1 MKLFNPFQTRQ
12 WDAYTI
18 ANEPISSLDLME
30 RAATQCVTWLLQHA
44 GAQKRYVILCGKGN
58 NGGDGLAIGRLL
70 HDKGAAVT
78 IYILEFGHLG
88 SAEFQANLQCLHDK
102 HIQPH
107 FIQHASGF
115 PDIQEP
121 DLVIDAL
128 FGSGLN
134 RPLEGLAASL
144 VQYLNEAPAPIV
156 AIDVPSGMLLEE
168 SSVAHPVVKA
178 AYTLSFQQNK
188 LAFLLAE
195 NEAFTGRV
203 QVLDIGLHPRFSENT
218 PYSLLELPDIK
229 AVYQPRSPFG
239 HKGSFG
245 HVLLVGGAAGKMGA
259 MVLSAKAALRAGAGL
274 VSVLV
279 PRVGYFVVQTA
290 VPEAMCITD
299 AGETMLTEFSF
310 DSFRYQAVGIG
321 PGMGT
326 APETLKAFTS
336 LTSKLEYPVVLDA
349 DALNCLSQ
357 QPSLLSTLPK
367 GSILTP
373 HPKEFERLFGVCEND
388 FARIKLAGEMA
399 VQFGLYIILKGH
411 HSFIATPDGNGF
423 FNSTGNAGMATGGSG
438 DVLTGILTAL
448 LGQGYTPLHTCMLG
462 VYLHGLAGDI
472 AVMEQSEE
480 ALVASDIVA
489 SLGVAFRQI
498 RG

>member
-1 MKLFNPFQTRQ
+1 MKLFNPLQTRQ
-12 WDAYTI
+12 WDAFTI

-30 RAATQCVTWLLQHA
+30 RAATQCVAWLLQHA
-44 GAQKRYVILCGKGN
+44 GVQKRYVILCGKGN

-70 HDKGAAVT
+70 HEKGAAVT
-78 IYILEFGHLG
+78 LYILEFGHLG
-88 SAEFQANLQCLHDK
+88 SAEFQANLQRLHDR
-102 HIQPH
+102 HLQPH
-107 FIQHASGF
+107 FIQTQSGF
-115 PDIQEP
+115 PDIQET

-144 VQYLNEAPAPIV
+144 VQYLNEGPAPIV
-156 AIDVPSGMLLEE
+156 AIDVPSGMLLKE
-168 SSVAHPVVKA
+168 SSVALPVVKA
-178 AYTLSFQQNK
+178 TYTLSFQQNK

-195 NEAFTGRV
+195 NEGFTGRV
-203 QVLDIGLHPRFSENT
+203 QVLDIGLHPHFPENT
-218 PYSLLELPDIK
+218 PYRLLELSDIK
-229 AVYQPRSPFG
+229 AVYQPRSAFS

-259 MVLSAKAALRAGAGL
+259 MVLSAKGALRAGAGL
-274 VSVLV
+274 VSALV

-310 DSFRYQAVGIG
+310 DSFRYEAVGIG

-326 APETLKAFTS
+326 APETLKAFTT
-336 LTSKLEYPVVLDA
+336 LISKLEYPVVLDA
-349 DALNCLSQ
+349 DALNCLAQ

-373 HPKEFERLFGVCEND
+373 HPKEFERLFGVCEDD
-388 FARIKLAGEMA
+388 FARIKLASEMA
-399 VQFGLYIILKGH
+399 VQFGLHIILKGH
-411 HSFIATPDGNGF
+411 HSFIATPDGDGF

-448 LGQGYTPLHTCMLG
+448 LGQGYTPLHACMLG

-472 AVMEQSEE
+472 AVVEQSEE

-489 SLGVAFRQI
+489 SLGAAFRQI